1 MKNETNKIEERVG
14 LLKNARL
21 ELLRLHKTLID
32 AEREKYEEK
41 NGQISSGQF
50 LNLLLNEESFQWL
63 RKFSALIVD
72 IDEMFDLD
80 DGFDEQMVEKH
91 LSAMSDIL
99 MRKTTDENF
108 NEKYQS
114 YLESQPEV
122 EKKNEEIVNLIS
134 E

>member
-1 MKNETNKIEERVG
+1 MKNETNQIEKRVG

-32 AEREKYEEK
+32 AEREQYEEK

-80 DGFDEQMVEKH
+80 DGFDDQMIEKH
-91 LSAMSDIL
+91 LSAMSGIL
-99 MRKTTDENF
+99 TRKTTDEDF
-108 NEKYQS
+108 NKKYQS
-114 YLESQPEV
+114 YLESRPDV
-122 EKKNEEIVNLIS
+122 EKKNDEIVSLIS